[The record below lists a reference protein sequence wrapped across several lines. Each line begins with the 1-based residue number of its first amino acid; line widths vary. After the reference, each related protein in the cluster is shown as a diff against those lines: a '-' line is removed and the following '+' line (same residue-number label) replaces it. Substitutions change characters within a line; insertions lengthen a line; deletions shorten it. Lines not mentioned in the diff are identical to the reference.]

1 MMVWLAPLFAAIAA
15 LYASV
20 GFAGGSS
27 YTAVLV
33 LAGVAVPLVPVISL
47 ACNIIV
53 SAGGVIR
60 FARASHIAWRR
71 VAPLLILSVPCAW
84 MGGRMPI
91 SGAAL
96 VMTLGCSLLAAGALL
111 LLGPDRAVTQAPAP
125 ADSGPGLLVLA
136 MAAPLGL
143 LSGIVGIGG
152 GIFLAP
158 ILHLLRWDSARRIA
172 GMAALFIFANSLS
185 GIAGQL
191 TKLSNTTLLAQA
203 LGWWPLILAVLI
215 GGQLGSHIGTRH
227 LPPALIRRVTG
238 LVIIIAAVRLLT
250 TG

>member
-1 MMVWLAPLFAAIAA
+1 MMLWLAPLFAVIAA

-27 YTAVLV
+27 YTALLV
-33 LAGVAVPLVPVISL
+33 LAGVTITLVPVISL
-47 ACNIIV
+47 ACNIVV
-53 SAGGVIR
+53 SGGGVIH
-60 FARASHIAWRR
+60 FARAGHIAWRR
-71 VAPLLILSVPCAW
+71 VAPLLILSVPLAW
-84 MGGRMPI
+84 AGGRMPI
-91 SGAAL
+91 SGPML
-96 VMTLGCSLLAAGALL
+96 VIILGVSLLAAGALL
-111 LLGPDRAVTQAPAP
+111 LLGPDRGAGQAPAP
-125 ADSGPGLLVLA
+125 ANSNPGLLVLVI
-136 MAAPLGL
+136 AAPLGL

-172 GMAALFIFANSLS
+172 GTAVLFILANSLS

-191 TKLSNTTLLAQA
+191 TKLSDSALMVEA
-203 LGWWPLILAVLI
+203 LGWWPLIFAVLI

-238 LVIIIAAVRLLT
+238 LVVMIAAVRLLT
-250 TG
+250 S